1 MELNDTRSSYRPH
14 ILVVDD
20 ESMIREMLQE
30 VIESAGYECS
40 VAGSGEDALE
50 ILARRDT
57 DIVITDI
64 MMPGISGIELLL
76 RVKENYSSDVIVI
89 TGYTDEYGY
98 EEILKKGASDFM
110 SKPFHLREL
119 VIRLRYVLRQRELV
133 AERNKAYESLESTNR
148 QLLRYG
154 EDLNDTILNLKA
166 AHQELKESYLDTIHR
181 LVLAAEYK
189 DEDTGNHIVRMGRYS
204 SYLAEA
210 LILSDKEVQ
219 NILYAAPM
227 HDVGKIGIADSILVK
242 PGKLTEEEFEV
253 MKTHTVIG
261 AKLLANSRSEI
272 LQMAEQ
278 IALSHHERW
287 DGTGYPQGLA
297 RNKIPL
303 VGRIVSIADV
313 FDALT
318 SKRPYK
324 DPFPVEEAI
333 DIIEKERGK
342 HFDPQLV
349 EAFLEGIDEVVR
361 IKQGVITAGD
371 TTFPDVSS
379 LKR

>member
-133 AERNKAYESLESTNR
+133 AERNKAYESLESTNQ

-278 IALSHHERW
+278 IALSSGQATTKSTL
-287 DGTGYPQGLA
+287 DGMA
-297 RNKIPL
+297 RGIHKGSPVTRSPL
-303 VGRIVSIADV
+303 S
-313 FDALT
+313 
-318 SKRPYK
+318 
-324 DPFPVEEAI
+324 
-333 DIIEKERGK
+333 
-342 HFDPQLV
+342 
-349 EAFLEGIDEVVR
+349 DE
-361 IKQGVITAGD
+361 
-371 TTFPDVSS
+371 
-379 LKR
+379 L